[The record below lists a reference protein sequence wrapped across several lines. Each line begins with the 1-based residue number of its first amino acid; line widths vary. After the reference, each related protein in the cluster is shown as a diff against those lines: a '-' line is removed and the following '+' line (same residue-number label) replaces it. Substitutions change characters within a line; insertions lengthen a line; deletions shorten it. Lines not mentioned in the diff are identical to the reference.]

1 MRESPFPVRFGLDFG
16 TSNSAL
22 AVSDGGS
29 SRLLALDPVA
39 GAIMPSLLYVRRD
52 GSALV
57 GQGAIDAYLADGA
70 ARGPIRRRFKLLD
83 VRVASTDPEQP
94 VVQAHILTDLDAPG
108 RLFQSL
114 KTFLGD
120 PLVGRTN
127 VFGEEQ
133 GLEELIAA
141 ILAQIRERAAALT
154 GERPRDITIGRPVR
168 FVGEGDV
175 EERAHRR
182 LRAAAEL
189 AGFRDARFALEPVAA
204 AHAAGV
210 DEGNAL
216 VFDFGGGTLDLC
228 VARREAGELRVLAT
242 AGGAIGGDRCTE
254 LLIDDSVAARLGAAH
269 LPAFIGS
276 AIRDWHALSALN
288 EKDILDALDDLAR
301 AGGPRRELAALRSAI
316 ELQLGYEIFR
326 AVDDAKCRL
335 SSAATTILTYHRA
348 AVDVDA
354 RLSRFRFEQLI
365 GPFLR
370 RIDALLAEACER
382 AGVRAEALSDVVTT
396 GGSSKIPAVRALLAR
411 RFPGA
416 HLRDADPFGAVA
428 AGLALL

>member
-1 MRESPFPVRFGLDFG
+1 MS
-16 TSNSAL
+16 
-22 AVSDGGS
+22 
-29 SRLLALDPVA
+29 
-39 GAIMPSLLYVRRD
+39 
-52 GSALV
+52 
-57 GQGAIDAYLADGA
+57 
-70 ARGPIRRRFKLLD
+70 RRRI
-83 VRVASTDPEQP
+83 RSSPCCSRTSSPTSTR
-94 VVQAHILTDLDAPG
+94 PG
-108 RLFQSL
+108 GSL

-133 GLEELIAA
+133 GLEALIAA
-141 ILAQIRERAAALT
+141 ILVQIRERAAALT
-154 GERPRDITIGRPVR
+154 GERPRDVTIGRPVR

-175 EERAHRR
+175 EERALGS

-189 AGFRDARFALEPVAA
+189 AGFRDARIALEPVAA
-204 AHAAGV
+204 ARASGV
-210 DEGNAL
+210 DAGNAL
-216 VFDFGGGTLDLC
+216 VFDFGGGTFDLC
-228 VARREAGELRVLAT
+228 VA
-242 AGGAIGGDRCTE
+242 
-254 LLIDDSVAARLGAAH
+254 
-269 LPAFIGS
+269 PAN

-288 EKDILDALDDLAR
+288 EKDILDALDDLVR
-301 AGGPRRELAALRSAI
+301 AGGPKRELAALRGAI

-335 SSAATTILTYHRA
+335 SSATTTVLTYHRA

-370 RIDALLAEACER
+370 RIDALLAAVCER
-382 AGVRAEALSDVVTT
+382 AGVRAEAIVDVVTT

-416 HLRDADPFGAVA
+416 RLRDADPFGAVA